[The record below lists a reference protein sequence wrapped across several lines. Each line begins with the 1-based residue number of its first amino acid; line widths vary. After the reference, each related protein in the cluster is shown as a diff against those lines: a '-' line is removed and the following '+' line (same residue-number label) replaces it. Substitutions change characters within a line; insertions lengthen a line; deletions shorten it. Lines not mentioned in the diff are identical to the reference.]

1 MARDFFRQS
10 AGGAS
15 PRGSLISQIQTALD
29 AVPNGPQIRVD
40 GAFGSNTATAVSA
53 FQASNHL
60 QPTGA
65 VTDQVWQMLTNSG
78 APSMFER
85 CLQVTASYEGT
96 GYTHVVGNFDGA
108 GITWGIIGFTLLAGG
123 ELGVVI
129 KKINTD
135 FPALVAQAFG
145 ANAAE
150 LLRICDPATSAAD
163 KTAFANSVTR
173 NGGGVIEPWNTS
185 FQTLGGFPQVQALQT
200 QRARDIYWAIAVGD
214 ARALSMEEELD
225 LTLMFD
231 VAVQNGGLQGNH
243 LLQPI
248 KDAFATEMPATEQ
261 ARRLIVTRF
270 VTDASNP
277 ASADDVNSRKS
288 CISTGSG
295 TVHRS
300 PYLLSGW
307 ALLDGVIPPPEI
319 LSTEP
324 VDPDILRFRDL
335 RLAAARAKT
344 MRSNGAE
351 R

>member
-65 VTDQVWQMLTNSG
+65 VTDQVWQKLANSS

-85 CLQVTASYEGT
+85 CLQLTASYEGT

-129 KKINTD
+129 GKINTD

-145 ANAAE
+145 ANAAK
-150 LLRICDPATSAAD
+150 LLHICDPATSVAE

-173 NGGGVIEPWNTS
+173 DGGVIEPWNTA
-185 FQTLGGFPQVQALQT
+185 FQTLGGFPEVQALQT
-200 QRARDIYWAIAVGD
+200 QRAHDIYWAIAVGD
-214 ARALSMEEELD
+214 GRALSMEEELD
-225 LTLMFD
+225 LALMFD

-248 KDAFATEMPATEQ
+248 KHAFAAEKPATEQ

-300 PYLLSGW
+300 TYLLADW
-307 ALLDGVIPPPEI
+307 ALLDGMLPPPE
-319 LSTEP
+319 LADAP
-324 VDPDILRFRDL
+324 VDPDILHWRKL
-335 RLAAARAKT
+335 RLAAARART
-344 MRSNGAE
+344 MRSNDIDS
-351 R
+351 

>member
-1 MARDFFRQS
+1 MARDFFRQAT
-10 AGGAS
+10 AGVS
-15 PRGSLISQIQTALD
+15 PQGSLISQIQTTLN
-29 AVPNGPQIRVD
+29 AVPNAPQIRVD
-40 GAFGSNTATAVSA
+40 GDFGGNTSTAVRN

-129 KKINTD
+129 KKINID

-185 FQTLGGFPQVQALQT
+185 FQTLGGFPQVSGAT
-200 QRARDIYWAIAVGD
+200 NSASTR
-214 ARALSMEEELD
+214 
-225 LTLMFD
+225 
-231 VAVQNGGLQGNH
+231 H
-243 LLQPI
+243 LLGHRRGGRPRAFHGRGTRPHIDVRCGRAEWRPARQP
-248 KDAFATEMPATEQ
+248 P
-261 ARRLIVTRF
+261 VT
-270 VTDASNP
+270 
-277 ASADDVNSRKS
+277 ADQ
-288 CISTGSG
+288 G
-295 TVHRS
+295 
-300 PYLLSGW
+300 
-307 ALLDGVIPPPEI
+307 
-319 LSTEP
+319 
-324 VDPDILRFRDL
+324 RFRDGD
-335 RLAAARAKT
+335 ACYRASAPAYRYPVRDGRQQPGFGGRRKQPKILHQY
-344 MRSNGAE
+344 RQRNGAPVALSAI
-351 R
+351 